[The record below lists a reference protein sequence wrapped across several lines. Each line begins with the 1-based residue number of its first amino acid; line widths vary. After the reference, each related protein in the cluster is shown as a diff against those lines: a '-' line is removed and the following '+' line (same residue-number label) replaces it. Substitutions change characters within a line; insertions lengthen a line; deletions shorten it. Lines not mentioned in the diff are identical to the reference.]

1 MFKDYGRGPAA
12 VKVFFERVQN
22 WVPISAD
29 SRRTREHAAAPPLRE
44 AGEESAYSDPEN
56 QPRRRH
62 IEDAVADGWG
72 AAGEPLGEDAGSHRL
87 RGERDWVDV
96 RLLVPGV
103 SDIPALRPLMC
114 SASRTPSP
122 KPGSAVGCPR
132 EWATFEPG
140 AACDILI

>member
-56 QPRRRH
+56 QPRRHH

-72 AAGEPLGEDAGSHRL
+72 AQGNRSAKMPAATVFAASATGS
-87 RGERDWVDV
+87 
-96 RLLVPGV
+96 
-103 SDIPALRPLMC
+103 
-114 SASRTPSP
+114 T
-122 KPGSAVGCPR
+122 
-132 EWATFEPG
+132 
-140 AACDILI
+140 